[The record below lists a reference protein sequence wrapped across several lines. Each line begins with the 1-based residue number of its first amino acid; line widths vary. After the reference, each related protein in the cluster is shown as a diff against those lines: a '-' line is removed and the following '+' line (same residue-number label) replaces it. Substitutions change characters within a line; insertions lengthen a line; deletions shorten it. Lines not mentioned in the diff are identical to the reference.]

1 MPRGWIVAENG
12 EAVPGNS
19 PDEGATRRAFD
30 VGDAVIVRQL
40 GTAEAEVIDVHPE
53 TNEITVKLGRIST
66 RVDVASGVSK
76 VVDASKT
83 SWRKEQR
90 ARRL

>member
-1 MPRGWIVAENG
+1 MNTQSGARHSTFAGA
-12 EAVPGNS
+12 
-19 PDEGATRRAFD
+19 ATRRAFD

-66 RVDVASGVSK
+66 RVDVASGGSK
-76 VVDASKT
+76 VVDAGKT

>member
-1 MPRGWIVAENG
+1 MKLRCAG
-12 EAVPGNS
+12 AVSG
-19 PDEGATRRAFD
+19 AFD

-66 RVDVASGVSK
+66 RVGVASGVSK
-76 VVDASKT
+76 VDKSKT
-83 SWRKEQR
+83 SWRK
-90 ARRL
+90 